1 MGKRYPQRF
10 KEIVKRYWKSR
21 NEDEMLFL
29 TASSTSS
36 AEQDKLPKAHFHN
49 AFTMSA
55 LEGGSLPLSFKE
67 HSVFLRPG
75 EILIIGRKIPHM
87 VEPLYKDEACN
98 YRSITINKELLGDAL
113 LAKIKHSEN
122 SVSKICDE
130 QMWQN
135 FLKEQQRMEDGD
147 ANGISAIRDISEK
160 ILSAIDDNVLFRF
173 QVESPYIRTLIDY
186 IEANYL
192 ASPDIAELARVV
204 NLSPYYLT
212 RLFKQE
218 VGMSPHAY
226 INQLRINRAGDLIQQ
241 GESLLGIAY
250 ELGFADQSHFSKTFL
265 KLTGMSPIRFNQVL
279 KTN

>member
-10 KEIVKRYWKSR
+10 KEIIKRYWKSR

-49 AFTMSA
+49 TFTMSA
-55 LEGGSLPLSFKE
+55 LEGGALPLSFKD
-67 HSVFLRPG
+67 HSVVLHPG

-87 VEPLYKDEACN
+87 VEPIYKDEACN
-98 YRSITINKELLGDAL
+98 YRSITINKELLGDDL
-113 LAKIKHSEN
+113 LTKIKHSEN

-130 QMWQN
+130 KIWRD
-135 FLKEQQRMEDGD
+135 FLREQQYME
-147 ANGISAIRDISEK
+147 NGETKGINEIRDISEK
-160 ILSAIDDNVLFRF
+160 ILSEIEDNILFRF
-173 QVESPYIRTLIDY
+173 QIKSPYIRTLIDY
-186 IEANYL
+186 IEENYL
-192 ASPDIAELARVV
+192 SSPGIEELAGIV
-204 NLSPYYLT
+204 NLSSYYLT

-218 VGMSPHAY
+218 IGMSPHAY